1 MDQPL
6 LRLASENVIV
16 TFHDK
21 NRRCLL
27 SQLCDVHGS
36 DKGALQKTGHPYSW
50 PAHSYTDY
58 YARLFNHC
66 RLSMKK
72 VFECGLG
79 TNNPDLPSNMTS
91 SGKPGASLRVWRDY
105 FPNALIV
112 GADID
117 RQILFEEDR
126 IRTYYVDQTD
136 PKAIA
141 DFWSKVGQDDFDF
154 IVDDGL
160 HTFAAGKCL
169 FENSIHKLSQHGIY
183 IIEDVTVEDLAL
195 YQGFFKGRDYSVDYV
210 NLYRPD
216 VPLADN
222 NLVVIRHP

>member
-27 SQLCDVHGS
+27 AQLCDVHGS
-36 DKGALQKTGHPYSW
+36 DKGALQETGHPYSW

-66 RLSMKK
+66 RLGMRK

-105 FPNALIV
+105 FPNAVIV

-169 FENSIHKLSQHGIY
+169 FENSIHKLSQHGIF
-183 IIEDVTVEDLAL
+183 IIEDVTV
-195 YQGFFKGRDYSVDYV
+195 
-210 NLYRPD
+210 
-216 VPLADN
+216 
-222 NLVVIRHP
+222 